1 MTESERIIG
10 NKYKIIKKIGSG
22 SFGRVYKGENILN
35 NELIAIKEVSK
46 SLLDGSEYLF
56 EAFGKELEIMK
67 LCETNNSVKLIEH
80 LEDEEYHFIIM
91 ELCDSDLEVVLKEK
105 KNGFT
110 ENEVKIILIQ
120 LNVI

>member
-91 ELCDSDLEVVLKEK
+91 ELCDSDLEVVLKGK
-105 KNGFT
+105 KKWFYR
-110 ENEVKIILIQ
+110 K
-120 LNVI
+120 